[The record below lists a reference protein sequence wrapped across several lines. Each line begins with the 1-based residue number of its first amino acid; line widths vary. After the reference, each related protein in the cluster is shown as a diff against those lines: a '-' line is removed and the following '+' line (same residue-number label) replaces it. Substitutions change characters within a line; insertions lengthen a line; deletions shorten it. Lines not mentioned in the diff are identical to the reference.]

1 MRTLMRPGAGACLR
15 ASYQQGM
22 RSHGFDLFADVVHMD
37 MAGFHRPSCK
47 ERRSR
52 MIRKRQSIAP
62 SMVASTQTSVS
73 PPVMMTVSIPA
84 LAQVAP
90 RPGGVDVLV

>member
-37 MAGFHRPSCK
+37 IQPGWVSSAELQRASAL
-47 ERRSR
+47 SR
-52 MIRKRQSIAP
+52 EG
-62 SMVASTQTSVS
+62 S
-73 PPVMMTVSIPA
+73 PQCHNSGSHAA
-84 LAQVAP
+84 LQHK
-90 RPGGVDVLV
+90 

>member
-37 MAGFHRPSCK
+37 IQPGWVSSA
-47 ERRSR
+47 EL
-52 MIRKRQSIAP
+52 QSVGPLARGITPHNSGSHA
-62 SMVASTQTSVS
+62 
-73 PPVMMTVSIPA
+73 A
-84 LAQVAP
+84 LQHK
-90 RPGGVDVLV
+90 